1 MKTVTT
7 AISAICLILLILCLT
22 YVICYLNIQKQASAY
37 EHTLCRLDVVV
48 QDRVAMVIQH
58 TDSLVQVANHKGLDK
73 YLPKNTNMITPDVF
87 SKLKLYNDDL
97 NFSGEYML
105 MVSRLENAWY
115 DYEAAIELYNKNVS
129 LYNETI
135 AHPIA
140 VYAGFKQKEYK
151 RKELK
156 HE

>member
-7 AISAICLILLILCLT
+7 AIIAICLILLILCLT
-22 YVICYLNIQKQASAY
+22 YVICYLNIQKQAAVY
-37 EHTLCRLDVVV
+37 EHTLGCLE
-48 QDRVAMVIQH
+48 AVIQDKAA
-58 TDSLVQVANHKGLDK
+58 TVIQCTTSLVQVAEHKGLDK

-87 SKLKLYNDDL
+87 NMLKLYNDDL